1 MAEGLSVRL
10 RQQAPIPLEAE
21 LACAPGELLALVG
34 PSGSGK
40 STLLRCIAGLH
51 AAAEGAIHCNDE
63 TWFDAATSTDRPVQ
77 ARRIGFVFQHYA
89 LFPHLTALENVAAA
103 LQGLT
108 FAERAARAGELLAR
122 VHLDGLSQRKPAEL
136 SGGQQQRV
144 AVARALARDPAV
156 LLLDEPFSAVDQVT
170 RRKLQQELARLR
182 AELDIPML
190 LVTHDLD
197 EARMLADRMVILH
210 KGKTLQAGAPD
221 EVMTRPAN
229 ASIARLVGLQNLF
242 EGQLVEDGGAL
253 RLEWLGHRLQV
264 ARSAGRAGARVSWV
278 IPPEGVLLHR
288 RERPSRGE
296 TENPVAGVVQ
306 DCVRLGPFTQIRL
319 LPEGGAEPIA
329 FSVPTHVAERNG
341 IAPGAAA
348 RVTLLADS
356 IHLMP
361 WEALADAPHTGN
373 QPARE
378 SISA

>member
-1 MAEGLSVRL
+1 MAEGLRVRL
-10 RQQAPIPLEAE
+10 RQKSPIPLEAE
-21 LACAPGELLALVG
+21 LDCAPGELLALVG

-51 AAAEGAIHCNDE
+51 TAAEGSIRCNAE
-63 TWFDAATSTDRPVQ
+63 TWFDAAAAIDRPVQ
-77 ARRIGFVFQHYA
+77 ARRIGFVFQSYA
-89 LFPHLTALENVAAA
+89 LFPHLSALENVAAA
-103 LQGLT
+103 LGGQT
-108 FAERAARAGELLAR
+108 FAEGAARARELLAR
-122 VHLDGLSQRKPAEL
+122 VHLDGLAERKPAAL

-210 KGKTLQAGAPD
+210 KGRSLQAGAPD

-229 ASIARLVGLQNLF
+229 AAIARLVGLQNLF
-242 EGQLVEDGGAL
+242 EGRLVQDGGL
-253 RLEWLGHRLQV
+253 KLEWLGRRLQV
-264 ARSAGRAGARVSWV
+264 DGIAGAAGDRVSWV

-296 TENPVAGVVQ
+296 AENPVAGTVQ

-329 FSVPTHVAERNG
+329 FSVPTHVAERNN
-341 IAPGAAA
+341 IAPGAPAC
-348 RVTLLADS
+348 VTLLAAG

-361 WEALADAPHTGN
+361 WEA
-373 QPARE
+373 PAERGE
-378 SISA
+378 

>member
-1 MAEGLSVRL
+1 MSETGLQVQL
-10 RQQAPIPLEAE
+10 RQHAPIPLDAE

-51 AAAEGAIHCNDE
+51 AAQGGSIRCNGD
-63 TWFDAATSTDRPVQ
+63 TWFDAAAAINHPVQ
-77 ARRIGFVFQHYA
+77 ARRIGFVFQSYA

-103 LQGLT
+103 LGGLT
-108 FAERAARAGELLAR
+108 FAKRTARARELLAR
-122 VHLDGLSQRKPAEL
+122 VHLDGLEQRKPAAL

-182 AELDIPML
+182 AHLNIPML

-210 KGKTLQAGAPD
+210 RGRTLQAGTPD
-221 EVMTRPAN
+221 EVMTRPQS
-229 ASIARLVGLQNLF
+229 ASIARLVGLHNLF
-242 EGQLVEDGGAL
+242 EGTLAQDGGGLKLA
-253 RLEWLGHRLQV
+253 WLGHTLEV
-264 ARSAGRAGARVSWV
+264 ARIEGKPGERVSWV

-296 TENPVAGVVQ
+296 AENPVPGIVQ
-306 DCVRLGPFTQIRL
+306 DCLRLGPFTQIRL
-319 LPEGGAEPIA
+319 VPDGGGEPIA
-329 FSVPTHVAERNG
+329 FSVPTHVAERND

-348 RVTLLADS
+348 RVTLLAES

-361 WEALADAPHTGN
+361 WEPLAE
-373 QPARE
+373 ARTE
-378 SISA
+378 

>member
-1 MAEGLSVRL
+1 VSETGLQVQL
-10 RQQAPIPLEAE
+10 RQSAPIPLEAE

-51 AAAEGAIHCNDE
+51 AAAEGSIKCNGE
-63 TWFDAATSTDRPVQ
+63 TWFDAAAALNRPVQ
-77 ARRIGFVFQHYA
+77 ARRIGFVFQSYA
-89 LFPHLTALENVAAA
+89 LFPHLTALENVTAA
-103 LQGLT
+103 LGGLT
-108 FAERAARAGELLAR
+108 IAERTARARELLAR
-122 VHLDGLSQRKPAEL
+122 VHLDGLENRKPAAL

-197 EARMLADRMVILH
+197 EARMLADRMTILH
-210 KGKTLQAGAPD
+210 RGRTLQAGTPD
-221 EVMTRPAN
+221 EVMTRPKN
-229 ASIARLVGLQNLF
+229 AAIARLVGLQNLF
-242 EGQLVEDGGAL
+242 EGTLVQDGGGL
-253 RLEWLGHRLQV
+253 KLEWLGHMLEV
-264 ARSAGRAGARVSWV
+264 TCVTGKPGERVSWV

-296 TENPVAGVVQ
+296 AENPIAGIVQ
-306 DCVRLGPFTQIRL
+306 DCVRLGPFTQVRL
-319 LPEGGAEPIA
+319 QAEGGREPIA
-329 FSVPTHVAERNG
+329 FSVPTHVAERNE
-341 IAPGAAA
+341 IAPGASA
-348 RVTLLADS
+348 RVTLLAAS

-361 WEALADAPHTGN
+361 WEP
-373 QPARE
+373 PAETRTE
-378 SISA
+378 

>member
-1 MAEGLSVRL
+1 MVAEGLRASI
-10 RQQAPIPLEAE
+10 RQRAPIPLEAE

-51 AAAEGAIHCNDE
+51 TAEGGSIDCNGE
-63 TWFDAATSTDRPVQ
+63 SWFDADASINHPVQ
-77 ARRIGFVFQHYA
+77 ARRIGFVFQSYA
-89 LFPHLTALENVAAA
+89 LFPHLSALENVAAA
-103 LQGLT
+103 LGGLT
-108 FAERAARAGELLAR
+108 FAERTARARELLAR
-122 VHLDGLSQRKPAEL
+122 VHLDGLEDRKPAAL

-144 AVARALARDPAV
+144 AVARALARDPSV

-182 AELDIPML
+182 AHLNIPML

-210 KGKTLQAGAPD
+210 RGRTLQAGTPD
-221 EVMTRPAN
+221 EVMTRPQSA
-229 ASIARLVGLQNLF
+229 AIARLVGLHNLF
-242 EGQLVEDGGAL
+242 EGTLVQDGGGL
-253 RLEWLGHRLQV
+253 KLEWLGHRLEV
-264 ARSAGRAGARVSWV
+264 AIIAGNTGDRVSWV

-296 TENPVAGVVQ
+296 AENPVSGSVQ
-306 DCVRLGPFTQIRL
+306 DCLRLGPFTQIRL
-319 LPEGGAEPIA
+319 VPDGGGEPLA

-348 RVTLLADS
+348 RVTLLAES

-361 WEALADAPHTGN
+361 WETPDRPEHD
-373 QPARE
+373 
-378 SISA
+378 

>member
-21 LACAPGELLALVG
+21 LDCAPGELLALVG

-40 STLLRCIAGLH
+40 STILRCIAGLH
-51 AAAEGAIHCNDE
+51 TAADGAIRCNGD
-63 TWFDAATSTDRPVQ
+63 TWFDAAAAVSRPVQ
-77 ARRIGFVFQHYA
+77 ARRVGFVFQSYA

-103 LQGLT
+103 LGGLT
-108 FAERAARAGELLAR
+108 FAERTARAHELLAR
-122 VHLDGLSQRKPAEL
+122 VHLDGLEQRKPAAL
-136 SGGQQQRV
+136 SGGQQQRI

-182 AELDIPML
+182 TELDIPML

-210 KGKTLQAGAPD
+210 RGRTLQAGPPD
-221 EVMTRPAN
+221 EVMTRPQS

-242 EGQLVEDGGAL
+242 GGTLVQDGGGL
-253 RLEWLGHRLQV
+253 KLEWLGRKLDV
-264 ARSAGRAGARVSWV
+264 ARIEGKPGERVSWV

-296 TENPVAGVVQ
+296 AENPVPGTVQ
-306 DCVRLGPFTQIRL
+306 DCLRLGPFTQIRL
-319 LPEGGAEPIA
+319 VPDGGAEPLA
-329 FSVPTHVAERNG
+329 FSVPTHVAERNE
-341 IAPGAAA
+341 IAPGAHA
-348 RVTLLADS
+348 RVTLLAES

-361 WEALADAPHTGN
+361 WEHTGE
-373 QPARE
+373 PA
-378 SISA
+378 

>member
-1 MAEGLSVRL
+1 VSETGLQVQL
-10 RQQAPIPLEAE
+10 RQHAPIPLDAE

-51 AAAEGAIHCNDE
+51 TAGDGSIRCNDE
-63 TWFDAATSTDRPVQ
+63 TWFDAAAAINHPVQ
-77 ARRIGFVFQHYA
+77 ARRIGFVFQSYA

-103 LQGLT
+103 LGGLT
-108 FAERAARAGELLAR
+108 FAERTARAHELLAR
-122 VHLDGLSQRKPAEL
+122 VHLDGLENRKPAAL

-144 AVARALARDPAV
+144 AVARALAREPAV

-182 AELDIPML
+182 ADLNIPML

-210 KGKTLQAGAPD
+210 RGRTLQAGTPD
-221 EVMTRPAN
+221 EVMTRPRS
-229 ASIARLVGLQNLF
+229 ASIARLVGLHNLF
-242 EGQLVEDGGAL
+242 ESTLTQDGGGL
-253 RLEWLGHRLQV
+253 KLEWLGHKLDV
-264 ARSAGRAGARVSWV
+264 ANIAGNAGDRVSWV

-288 RERPSRGE
+288 HERPSRGE
-296 TENPVAGVVQ
+296 AENPVPGIVQ
-306 DCVRLGPFTQIRL
+306 DCLRLGPFTQIRL
-319 LPEGGAEPIA
+319 VPDGGGEPIA

-348 RVTLLADS
+348 RVTLLAES

-361 WEALADAPHTGN
+361 WEPLAE
-373 QPARE
+373 ARTE
-378 SISA
+378 

>member
-1 MAEGLSVRL
+1 MAEGLRASI
-10 RQQAPIPLEAE
+10 RQHAPIPLDAE

-51 AAAEGAIHCNDE
+51 TAGDGSIRCNGE
-63 TWFDAATSTDRPVQ
+63 TWFDAAAAIDQPVQ
-77 ARRIGFVFQHYA
+77 ARRIGFVFQSYA
-89 LFPHLTALENVAAA
+89 LFPHLSALENVAAA
-103 LQGLT
+103 LGGLT
-108 FAERAARAGELLAR
+108 FAGRTERAHELLAR
-122 VHLDGLSQRKPAEL
+122 VHLAGLEQRKPAAL

-182 AELDIPML
+182 THLNIPML

-210 KGKTLQAGAPD
+210 RGRTLQAGTPD
-221 EVMTRPAN
+221 EVMTRPQSA
-229 ASIARLVGLQNLF
+229 AIARLVGLHNLF
-242 EGQLVEDGGAL
+242 EGTLAQDGGGL
-253 RLEWLGHRLQV
+253 KLEWLGQRLEV
-264 ARSAGRAGARVSWV
+264 NNIAGRAGDRVCWV

-296 TENPVAGVVQ
+296 AENPVSGSVQ
-306 DCVRLGPFTQIRL
+306 DCLRLGPFTQIRL
-319 LPEGGAEPIA
+319 VPDGGGEPIA
-329 FSVPTHVAERNG
+329 FSVPTHVAERND

-348 RVTLLADS
+348 RVTLLAES

-361 WEALADAPHTGN
+361 WEPLAE
-373 QPARE
+373 ARAE
-378 SISA
+378 

>member
-21 LACAPGELLALVG
+21 LDCAPGELLALVG

-51 AAAEGAIHCNDE
+51 AAAEGAIRCDGE
-63 TWFDAATSTDRPVQ
+63 TWFDAAARANLPVQ
-77 ARRIGFVFQHYA
+77 ARRIGFVFQSYA
-89 LFPHLTALENVAAA
+89 LFPHLSALDNVAAA
-103 LQGLT
+103 LGHLPEG
-108 FAERAARAGELLAR
+108 ERRARAHELLAR
-122 VHLDGLSQRKPAEL
+122 VHLDGLEARKPAAL
-136 SGGQQQRV
+136 SGGQQQRI
-144 AVARALARDPAV
+144 AVARALAREPAV

-182 AELDIPML
+182 AHLAIPML

-210 KGKTLQAGAPD
+210 RGRTLQTGTPD
-221 EVMTRPAN
+221 EVMTRPRS

-242 EGQLVEDGGAL
+242 EGTLVEDGGRL
-253 RLEWLGHRLQV
+253 KLEWLGHRLDL
-264 ARSAGRAGARVSWV
+264 ARSAGQPGERVSWV

-296 TENPVAGVVQ
+296 AENPVPGVVQ

-319 LPEGGAEPIA
+319 VPDGGGEPIA

-341 IAPGAAA
+341 IIPGAPA
-348 RVTLLADS
+348 RVTLLAES

-361 WEALADAPHTGN
+361 WEPR
-373 QPARE
+373 PE
-378 SISA
+378 